1 MRCITV
7 LSENY
12 QQKINT
18 MWNNA
23 DCCRKT
29 EKHIINSLSRTLKL
43 PDERRALSSQ
53 KAPLDKYSHRKK
65 PFKKEYAYLFLGQL
79 I

>member
-29 EKHIINSLSRTLKL
+29 EKHINSLSRTLKL
-43 PDERRALSSQ
+43 PDERRALSS
-53 KAPLDKYSHRKK
+53 PEGTIR
-65 PFKKEYAYLFLGQL
+65 
-79 I
+79 

>member
-18 MWNNA
+18 MWNNE

-43 PDERRALSSQ
+43 PDERRALSS
-53 KAPLDKYSHRKK
+53 PEGTIR
-65 PFKKEYAYLFLGQL
+65 
-79 I
+79 